1 MTEIPTGIKLYYQQ
15 FDFNKERRRMRR
27 FLLLIGLVI
36 FMPLTLLALGATE
49 DSNDNVKAE
58 LKSLK
63 SRIEFLETRV
73 QTLETQLAD
82 RTFKYLQPTIPQT
95 PQVPK
100 EWRKRQFNG
109 IPYYVIPLQQKP
121 KK

>member
-1 MTEIPTGIKLYYQQ
+1 
-15 FDFNKERRRMRR
+15 MRR

-36 FMPLTLLALGATE
+36 LMPLTLLALGAKTE
-49 DSNDNVKAE
+49 SSESMQAE

-63 SRIEFLETRV
+63 SQVASLEKRV
-73 QTLETQLAD
+73 KSLETQLAD
-82 RTFKYLQPTIPQT
+82 RTLKYLQPTIPQMPQT
-95 PQVPK
+95 PK
-100 EWRKRQFNG
+100 KWRKRQFNG

>member
-1 MTEIPTGIKLYYQQ
+1 
-15 FDFNKERRRMRR
+15 MRR
-27 FLLLIGLVI
+27 FLLLIGLVLL
-36 FMPLTLLALGATE
+36 MPLALIALGATE
-49 DSNDNVKAE
+49 ESNESMQAE

-73 QTLETQLAD
+73 QTLETQMAD
-82 RTFKYLQPTIPQT
+82 KTLQYIQPAIPQRQ
-95 PQVPK
+95 QVPK
-100 EWRKRQFNG
+100 GWLKNQFNG

>member
-1 MTEIPTGIKLYYQQ
+1 MK
-15 FDFNKERRRMRR
+15 R
-27 FLLLIGLVI
+27 FLLVIGLTI
-36 FMPLTLLALGATE
+36 LMPLTLLALGATT

-63 SRIEFLETRV
+63 SQVEALEKRV
-73 QTLETQLAD
+73 ITLETQMAD
-82 RTFKYLQPTIPQT
+82 RTLKYLQPIIPQT